1 VPSFQL
7 HSPSDLLELTRLL
20 EETKGTVLAGGTD
33 LLPRVRR
40 GRLRP
45 AHLVDA
51 GRLGELRFVRREG
64 PEVVLGAL
72 STHADLAASPLIQEL
87 APALA
92 EACASVGCPQT
103 RNRGTLGGNIAN
115 ASPAADGLPPLLV
128 LEATVELRGPC
139 GARSLSLP
147 ELLVGPGRTSL
158 RPAELI
164 GAVRFPAPPARSGQ
178 AFQKLG
184 RRNGMAIA
192 VASAAAL
199 LILDE
204 RGRIRT
210 ARLALGSLAPT
221 ARRSPEAEEALRGA
235 EAAEAAF
242 RRAAAAA
249 QADAEPISDLR
260 ASAAH
265 RRRVMEVLVR
275 RALALALERAV
286 EGGRP

>member
-1 VPSFQL
+1 MPSFQL
-7 HSPSDLLELTRLL
+7 HSPSDLAELTRLL
-20 EETKGTVLAGGTD
+20 LETEGTVLAGGTD

-40 GRLRP
+40 GRLCP

-51 GRLGELRFVRREG
+51 GRLRELRFVRREG

-72 STHADLAASPLIQEL
+72 STHADLSSSPLVREL
-87 APALA
+87 APALS

-128 LEATVELRGPC
+128 LEATAELRGPG
-139 GARSLSLP
+139 GARAVTLP
-147 ELLVGPGRTSL
+147 ELLLGPGRTSL
-158 RPAELI
+158 PPAEI
-164 GAVRFPAPPARSGQ
+164 IERVRFPAPPAPSGQ

-192 VASAAAL
+192 VASVAAL
-199 LILDE
+199 LVLDE

-221 ARRSPEAEEALRGA
+221 ARRSPTAEEALRGA
-235 EAAEAAF
+235 EPGEAAF

-249 QADAEPISDLR
+249 QADAEPIDDLR

-265 RRRVMEVLVR
+265 RRRVLEVLVR
-275 RALALALERAV
+275 RALERSLDRAAR
-286 EGGRP
+286 GRRP